1 MPTTI
6 DLDRALEVAREA
18 VAAGGR
24 AAMPW
29 HRRPVPHET
38 KSDRSPVTAAD
49 RASDAAI
56 LAVLRDA
63 FPEHDV
69 LSEESGVDG
78 PGGCDCRWIV
88 DPLDGTRGFLR
99 GDEEWG
105 PLVALELQGEL
116 MVAAAH
122 LPARGTTY
130 WARRGGG
137 TFRDG
142 ERMRV
147 SSVERWNEATLDIGF
162 LRALLA
168 EPWGPGVLELMR
180 SADRVRCP
188 GDLAGSLAVVEGRA
202 DAWIEAGVREWDLA
216 APRLLIEEAG
226 GRFTDLLGRPSHAMG
241 HAVGSNGVLHP
252 DVLAGIRSA

>member
-6 DLDRALEVAREA
+6 DLERALDVAKAA
-18 VAAGGR
+18 VKAGGD
-24 AAMPW
+24 AALPW
-29 HRRPVPHET
+29 HRRDVPHET
-38 KSDRSPVTAAD
+38 KPDHSPVTAAD
-49 RASDAAI
+49 KASDAAI
-56 LAVLRDA
+56 LAVIREA
-63 FPEHDV
+63 FPDHDV

-78 PGGCDCRWIV
+78 KGACDCRWIV

-105 PLVALELQGEL
+105 PLVALEFQGEL
-116 MVAAAH
+116 VVAAAH
-122 LPARGTTY
+122 LPVRDTTF
-130 WARRGGG
+130 WARRGAG

-147 SSVERWNEATLDIGF
+147 SSVGRMREATLVFGYLGGL
-162 LRALLA
+162 LR
-168 EPWGPGVLELMR
+168 EPWGPGTLELFK

-188 GDLAGSLAVVEGRA
+188 GDLAGPLAVVEGRA

-216 APRLLIEEAG
+216 APRLLVEEAG

-241 HAVGSNGVLHP
+241 HAAASNGLLHG
-252 DVLAGIRSA
+252 DVLAAIRNG